1 MHDKKEYAIHISNC
15 KQELNHGLVLQKVHQ
30 VIKFNKKA
38 WLKSYIDMNTK
49 LRKNPE
55 NDFKNNFFKL
65 TNKMQFPEKQ
75 WKIRNRRDI
84 KLITTKARRNHQVLE
99 PNYQQQIILDN
110 LLAIKMKRIR
120 IL

>member
-84 KLITTKARRNHQVLE
+84 KLITTKARRNH
-99 PNYQQQIILDN
+99 
-110 LLAIKMKRIR
+110 
-120 IL
+120 